1 MCRSQESTT
10 YSINLIQDL
19 PLFIGH
25 IEGFGCLDGSLHLT
39 SPYLEVA
46 DVLLLDEVAQLLSK
60 LEKEKQNL
68 YLFSQ

>member
-1 MCRSQESTT
+1 MCGSQESTT

-25 IEGFGCLDGSLHLT
+25 IEGFGCLDSSLHLT

-46 DVLLLDEVAQLLSK
+46 NVLLLDEVAQLLSK